1 MIKNI
6 FKHYNLILFISLFLV
21 ILGVF
26 VTEIILDKYQI
37 YIPIMLFLSAIIA
50 SLIATYPYNVAKG
63 TNKANTYFNRKD
75 NTNINEEPSEKMV
88 IYTKVFGILILVAYL
103 LIFVIMYFF
112 M

>member
-6 FKHYNLILFISLFLV
+6 FKHYNLILFI
-21 ILGVF
+21 VF
-26 VTEIILDKYQI
+26 VIEIILDKYQI

-50 SLIATYPYNVAKG
+50 SLIATYPYKVAKG

-75 NTNINEEPSEKMV
+75 NININEEPSEKIV
-88 IYTKVFGILILVAYL
+88 IYTKVFGILILVANL

>member
-1 MIKNI
+1 M
-6 FKHYNLILFISLFLV
+6 
-21 ILGVF
+21 
-26 VTEIILDKYQI
+26 YQI

-112 M
+112 I

>member
-1 MIKNI
+1 MCI
-6 FKHYNLILFISLFLV
+6 
-21 ILGVF
+21 
-26 VTEIILDKYQI
+26 
-37 YIPIMLFLSAIIA
+37 SAIIA

-88 IYTKVFGILILVAYL
+88 IYTKIFGILILVAYL

-112 M
+112 I

>member
-26 VTEIILDKYQI
+26 VTEIILDKYQL

-50 SLIATYPYNVAKG
+50 SLIATYPYKVAKG

-75 NTNINEEPSEKMV
+75 NINEEPSEKIV
-88 IYTKVFGILILVAYL
+88 IYTKVFGILILVANL

-112 M
+112 IM

>member
-1 MIKNI
+1 MSKNI

-112 M
+112 I